1 MPSIGTTNIV
11 NDAISSVWHNIP
23 WYFWLLIIIVGIV
36 KIMAETTPKKRKH
49 QRYDAIFG
57 NPNPPQPSFNAK
69 LMPCPDCGKTVSL
82 NAASCPH
89 CGAPI
94 TPEYVN
100 EVKSKR
106 DLQRRKQQKEADVF
120 SVRGSNG
127 CVLIVLVVFFC
138 LVLKFI
144 SGILMWVLAGLLSLL
159 ILAGLYETFRL
170 RDKGK
175 LGEEIVRQKLAN
187 RLPKETYRVLN
198 DIFLPLENGGT
209 TQIDHVVVSI
219 FGVFVVETKNYS
231 GWIFADKNSPSWTQV
246 LGNAKNHFQN
256 PIRQNYLHLCAIA
269 DNLGLPKDILHGIVA
284 FADDCEFKTE
294 RPKGVVLFN
303 ELPAYIQRFGESI
316 ITQSEVADI
325 VSAIRE
331 WNASITPAQR
341 ASHVENLEKRYSSGA
356 RPSK

>member
-1 MPSIGTTNIV
+1 MPSVEMTNIV
-11 NDAISSVWHNIP
+11 NDAISSVWRRIP
-23 WYFWLLIIIVGIV
+23 WYFWLLIVIVGIV
-36 KIMAETTPKKRKH
+36 NTFAKPAHKKRKR
-49 QRYDAIFG
+49 QRYDGIFG
-57 NPNPPQPSFNAK
+57 NPNPHQPLFNAK
-69 LMPCPDCGKTVSL
+69 LMPCPDCGKAVSL

-94 TPEYVN
+94 TTEYVD
-100 EVKSKR
+100 EVKTKM

-120 SVRGSNG
+120 HVRASNG
-127 CVLIVLVVFFC
+127 RCLIVLAVFLWF
-138 LVLKFI
+138 VLKFM
-144 SGILMWVLAGLLSLL
+144 SGILMWVLSGFLSLL
-159 ILAGLYETFRL
+159 ILAGLYKMFRL

-187 RLPKETYRVLN
+187 RLPKEKYVVLN
-198 DIFLPLENGGT
+198 DIFLPVENGGT
-209 TQIDHVVVSI
+209 TQIDHVVVSV

-246 LGNAKNHFQN
+246 LGKAKNLFQN

-269 DNLGLPKDILHGIVA
+269 DNLGLPKDVLHGIVA

-294 RPKGVVLFN
+294 RPMGVVLFN
-303 ELPAYIQRFGESI
+303 ELPAYIQQFGESI
-316 ITQSEVADI
+316 IKQSDVADI

-341 ASHVENLEKRYSSGA
+341 ASHVENLENRHSCGNA
-356 RPSK
+356 EE